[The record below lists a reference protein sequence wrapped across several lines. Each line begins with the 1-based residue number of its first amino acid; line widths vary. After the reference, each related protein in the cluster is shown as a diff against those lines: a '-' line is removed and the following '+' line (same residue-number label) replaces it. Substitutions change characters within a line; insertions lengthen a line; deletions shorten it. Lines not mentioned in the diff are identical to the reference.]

1 MKHKEFYDLADEM
14 EKECGDWE
22 NSEGMSKQALS
33 ELMAKVEQMDK
44 EASENTA
51 RSEVASKPG
60 AKVTRFRLK
69 KRYIV
74 VLAAAL
80 VLLMG
85 TGVVGDRA
93 WIADSNDLE
102 RVTEVTTKVNNEEKD
117 SILLEEEAVYQEI
130 AEKLGIAPMRLGHLL
145 KGMMLDSYV
154 ITENTGWA
162 YINYLY
168 NDKVITIQMTRHSDE
183 FSSNVQWDG
192 ESRKLEDVVN
202 DYGYAEDIEAYCVD
216 AEHQNYAAS
225 ITYGNGYYN
234 IFGSFANESEFLEIL
249 RGIYFKTM

>member
-33 ELMAKVEQMDK
+33 ELMAKVEKMDQ
-44 EASENTA
+44 EASAAEK
-51 RSEVASKPG
+51 SETIAKPG
-60 AKVTRFRLK
+60 AKRTRFRLK

-102 RVTEVTTKVNNEEKD
+102 RVTEVTTKVDNEDKTD
-117 SILLEEEAVYQEI
+117 ILLEEEAVYQEI
-130 AEKLGIAPMRLGHLL
+130 ADKLGIAPMWLGYIP
-145 KGMMLDSYV
+145 KGMELDSYV
-154 ITENTGWA
+154 IMEDTGWA
-162 YINYLY
+162 NIYYLY
-168 NDKVITIQMTRHSDE
+168 NDKVVSIQMLKDNNE
-183 FSSNVQWDG
+183 VSSNVQWDG
-192 ESRKLEDVVN
+192 ASRELKNVSNIYGHEDV
-202 DYGYAEDIEAYCVD
+202 IEAYCID
-216 AEHQNYAAS
+216 EENRNYGAS
-225 ITYGNGYYN
+225 ITYANGYYK
-234 IFGSFANESEFLEIL
+234 ISGFFEEEEFLGIL
-249 RGIYFKTM
+249 NGIYFKTM